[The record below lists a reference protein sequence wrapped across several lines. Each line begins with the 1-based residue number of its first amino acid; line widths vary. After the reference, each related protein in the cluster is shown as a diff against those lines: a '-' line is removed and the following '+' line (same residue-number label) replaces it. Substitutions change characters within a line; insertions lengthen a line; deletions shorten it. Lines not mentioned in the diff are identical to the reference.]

1 MGTTDNPNAA
11 NNNGLT
17 PINVAAKGWH
27 FEIVK
32 TLMSTTDD
40 PNVVDMST
48 VFEFYSISFYQS
60 YYNSYFGAGCPRPV
74 LADF

>member
-48 VFEFYSISFYQS
+48 VFEFYSILFSQS
-60 YYNSYFGAGCPRPV
+60 YYNS
-74 LADF
+74 

>member
-40 PNVVDMST
+40 SKCSRHVYC
-48 VFEFYSISFYQS
+48 F
-60 YYNSYFGAGCPRPV
+60 
-74 LADF
+74 